1 MTSRKVRINK
11 TSGSKE
17 ASEEN
22 KKIINYFENFEKKL
36 EGNKNKEAIIAKE
49 LKTTNELDIRNYNNN
64 QLAQFIGVDNNM
76 VPITD
81 FLKDCINIERKDEDN
96 IKDFVGNVLGDGAKI
111 DLIFQNLKF

>member
-11 TSGSKE
+11 TTGSKE
-17 ASEEN
+17 ALAEN
-22 KKIINYFENFEKKL
+22 KKIIDYFENFEKKL
-36 EGNKNKEAIIAKE
+36 AGNENKEALIAKE
-49 LKTTNELDIRNYNNN
+49 LKRTNELDISKYDNN

-81 FLKDCINIERKDEDN
+81 FLKECIKIGRKDEDN

-111 DLIFQNLKF
+111 DMIFQNLIF